1 VRDETGKGS
10 IGVPPVRDETGKG
23 SIGVPPVRDESGKGS
38 IGVPPVRTSAGVM
51 KSPVTASLSKRR
63 RILPHWEAGDSTYFL
78 TFRVLEGEL
87 SEAERGLVLDA
98 CRHWDPERMLLH
110 AAVVMPDHAH
120 LLCTPLEKERGV
132 WWSLADLMHSIKG
145 FTAKRI
151 NELRGEHGLV
161 WQREYFD
168 RVIRAESDFDEKW
181 SYIVTN
187 PQRRGLPEDYEW
199 VWVESPNDPPARRP
213 ENSHRRDADAPL
225 AGEPPHTEHGSAPS
239 ISDSHR
245 RDADA
250 PLARD
255 SSHAQRGAESS
266 ASDSHRRDADAR
278 LARDSSHAQRGA
290 ESSASDSHR
299 RDADAPLRV
308 SLLVWTTTPWTLI
321 SNHFAAVHPE
331 IEYALVEDAGDG
343 EEPEYLYIAKDLVE
357 TITKKAKR
365 ELRVVSYCRGE
376 ELIGLR
382 YVPPYREHYN
392 FARSPYSKPTG
403 PGQAPIIA
411 GPSLPDFEPLFTAL
425 VCDLGKSA
433 GEALAETHDG
443 HREPIGW
450 RVLPAGFVTIDSGTG
465 IVHEAPAFGEVDF
478 DLLQEERRRF
488 LEEAWIPLL
497 CAVHPDGTFNGAAPE
512 QYRGRWVKEC
522 DKDIIRELKERGL
535 LYHQE
540 TYRHEYPFCPRAEN
554 DPLIQYARKSWFV
567 RTSRYK
573 DEFLANNAAIHWL
586 PEHIKEGR
594 FGDFLRNNVDWALSR
609 ERYWGTPLPIW
620 RCESCDLMEAVGS
633 FEELRSRPEA
643 TDGGYWERK
652 KAEHPEMPDDLRV
665 HKPYIDEWTYECA
678 ACAGQGARNREQ
690 AGRDREIERSRDREE
705 ARARANPESK
715 IQNPESA
722 GSASVPRMRRVPEVI
737 DCWWDAGSMPF
748 AQWGFPHVEGSVDL
762 FLERFPADFIS
773 EAIDQTRGWF
783 YGLLSISTLLFGENS
798 PNADNPK
805 SKIQNP
811 KSPYPHPYRT
821 CIVLGHM
828 MGEDGLKMSKRTKN
842 YKEPSYVFDH
852 YGADAMR
859 WYFFS
864 AQTPWTSA
872 RFQESNIRDAQRE
885 FLVRLYNVFSF
896 FNIYANIDGFT
907 VESDEATKPR
917 SDEGEHRRPAG
928 ADGARDGSGIG
939 DRGSGARSQP
949 DPRSLIP
956 DPRGTGWR
964 PVAQRSELDRWI
976 VGELHGAIRF
986 VREKMDAFENYP
998 AAGRLNDF
1006 VDALSNWYVRR
1017 SRERFWKPVE
1027 GKESHEATKPR
1038 SHEGAERSEQGT
1050 GSRQQKQ
1057 SPIPDPR
1064 SPIPDP
1070 RSPIPDPRSPIP
1082 ASGDQEKW
1090 DAYNTLYEMLL
1101 TLSKLIA
1108 PFTPFFAEM
1117 MYQNLGGTGN
1127 REQGTEGQEGQE
1139 GSEDGQERSGEQA
1152 GMRETAR
1159 DDALFPVP
1167 CSLFPLSVHLCDYP
1181 EADASLIDE
1190 QLAAEMGIVRELVSL
1205 GRSARTAA
1213 KLRVRQPLALVE
1225 IILAKHEHEPWLAS
1239 HAPLIAEE
1247 LNVKQVDFATQADHY
1262 VSYQI
1267 KADFKAIGPRF
1278 GKLAPQI
1285 AKALQSLDAAAARQ
1299 TLTDTGELRLEVN
1312 GQTVALTDADVQIRL
1327 EARPGWSAA
1336 PGRAGVVVVK
1346 TELTPELLEEGLIR
1360 ELVHHVQG
1368 LRKEMELAYQA
1379 RITLHIECDEKLAK
1393 VIERHADVIQRECL
1407 VERIAFAAADGVEM
1421 RDLTIEEHALRLGI
1435 AT

>member
-1 VRDETGKGS
+1 
-10 IGVPPVRDETGKG
+10 
-23 SIGVPPVRDESGKGS
+23 
-38 IGVPPVRTSAGVM
+38 
-51 KSPVTASLSKRR
+51 
-63 RILPHWEAGDSTYFL
+63 
-78 TFRVLEGEL
+78 
-87 SEAERGLVLDA
+87 
-98 CRHWDPERMLLH
+98 
-110 AAVVMPDHAH
+110 
-120 LLCTPLEKERGV
+120 
-132 WWSLADLMHSIKG
+132 
-145 FTAKRI
+145 
-151 NELRGEHGLV
+151 
-161 WQREYFD
+161 
-168 RVIRAESDFDEKW
+168 
-181 SYIVTN
+181 
-187 PQRRGLPEDYEW
+187 
-199 VWVESPNDPPARRP
+199 
-213 ENSHRRDADAPL
+213 
-225 AGEPPHTEHGSAPS
+225 
-239 ISDSHR
+239 
-245 RDADA
+245 
-250 PLARD
+250 
-255 SSHAQRGAESS
+255 
-266 ASDSHRRDADAR
+266 
-278 LARDSSHAQRGA
+278 
-290 ESSASDSHR
+290 
-299 RDADAPLRV
+299 
-308 SLLVWTTTPWTLI
+308 
-321 SNHFAAVHPE
+321 
-331 IEYALVEDAGDG
+331 
-343 EEPEYLYIAKDLVE
+343 
-357 TITKKAKR
+357 
-365 ELRVVSYCRGE
+365 
-376 ELIGLR
+376 
-382 YVPPYREHYN
+382 
-392 FARSPYSKPTG
+392 
-403 PGQAPIIA
+403 
-411 GPSLPDFEPLFTAL
+411 
-425 VCDLGKSA
+425 
-433 GEALAETHDG
+433 
-443 HREPIGW
+443 
-450 RVLPAGFVTIDSGTG
+450 
-465 IVHEAPAFGEVDF
+465 
-478 DLLQEERRRF
+478 
-488 LEEAWIPLL
+488 
-497 CAVHPDGTFNGAAPE
+497 
-512 QYRGRWVKEC
+512 
-522 DKDIIRELKERGL
+522 
-535 LYHQE
+535 
-540 TYRHEYPFCPRAEN
+540 
-554 DPLIQYARKSWFV
+554 
-567 RTSRYK
+567 
-573 DEFLANNAAIHWL
+573 
-586 PEHIKEGR
+586 
-594 FGDFLRNNVDWALSR
+594 
-609 ERYWGTPLPIW
+609 
-620 RCESCDLMEAVGS
+620 
-633 FEELRSRPEA
+633 
-643 TDGGYWERK
+643 
-652 KAEHPEMPDDLRV
+652 
-665 HKPYIDEWTYECA
+665 
-678 ACAGQGARNREQ
+678 
-690 AGRDREIERSRDREE
+690 
-705 ARARANPESK
+705 
-715 IQNPESA
+715 
-722 GSASVPRMRRVPEVI
+722 
-737 DCWWDAGSMPF
+737 
-748 AQWGFPHVEGSVDL
+748 
-762 FLERFPADFIS
+762 
-773 EAIDQTRGWF
+773 
-783 YGLLSISTLLFGENS
+783 
-798 PNADNPK
+798 
-805 SKIQNP
+805 
-811 KSPYPHPYRT
+811 
-821 CIVLGHM
+821 M

-1057 SPIPDPR
+1057 